1 MDKVSQVCV
10 NDAEDDEDDSDGED
24 SDDDEDDSDG
34 EVMTMKLMMIE

>member
-10 NDAEDDEDDSDGED
+10 NDAEDDENESYGED

-34 EVMTMKLMMIE
+34 EADDDRMIQ